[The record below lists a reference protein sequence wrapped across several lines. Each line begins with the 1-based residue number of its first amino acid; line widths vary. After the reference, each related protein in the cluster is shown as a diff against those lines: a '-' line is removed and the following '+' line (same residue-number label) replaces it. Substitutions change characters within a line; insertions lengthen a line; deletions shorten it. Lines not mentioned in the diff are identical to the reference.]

1 MNDYPVTLKRRG
13 WSTLSSVLVVLALM
27 GAWFVLPNYFLLAS
41 VTIAVSYAFSV
52 IWRFAIIDTYEVR
65 IKDEWLIEFDSHGQE
80 VARLQLNKPFEA
92 ECVSEGYDNA
102 VYKLIQGDTRLRF
115 STQTPG
121 AKYVV
126 TDILKLQWPPAG
138 LRWWPL
144 S

>member
-1 MNDYPVTLKRRG
+1 MIDYPVTLKRRG
-13 WSTLSSVLVVLALM
+13 WSTSSSVLVVLALLA
-27 GAWFVLPNYFLLAS
+27 GWFVLPKYFFLGA
-41 VTIAVSYAFSV
+41 VAIAILYALSV
-52 IWRFAIIDTYEVR
+52 IVRFAVMNTYELR
-65 IKDEWLIEFDSHGQE
+65 IKDEWLIENDSHGQE
-80 VARLQLNKPFEA
+80 VARLQLNKQFKA

-138 LRWWPL
+138 LRWW
-144 S
+144 